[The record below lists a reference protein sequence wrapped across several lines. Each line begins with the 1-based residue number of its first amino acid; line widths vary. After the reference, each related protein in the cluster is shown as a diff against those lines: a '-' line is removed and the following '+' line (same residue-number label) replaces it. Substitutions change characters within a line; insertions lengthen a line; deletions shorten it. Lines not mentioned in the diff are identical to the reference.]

1 MIMFTQSGRLLF
13 RILLAVMSERYVAVC
28 LLTVIVTGLCI
39 GPVRGQSTTATEY
52 ELKAAFIFNFAK
64 YIRWPASSTAEAGKP
79 FIIGII
85 GKDPFGQVLDDAMRG
100 QRVDGRAVVVKRFV
114 EIKESVNSDI
124 LFVAS
129 SERANLQSIFSVLRK
144 SPVLTVSDLE
154 LFAERGGMIGLITEQ
169 SRVRFAINVEAF
181 ERVGLKPGSPL
192 LRLARLVTESR
203 SGR

>member
-1 MIMFTQSGRLLF
+1 
-13 RILLAVMSERYVAVC
+13 
-28 LLTVIVTGLCI
+28 
-39 GPVRGQSTTATEY
+39 
-52 ELKAAFIFNFAK
+52 
-64 YIRWPASSTAEAGKP
+64 
-79 FIIGII
+79 
-85 GKDPFGQVLDDAMRG
+85 VLDDAMRG

>member
-1 MIMFTQSGRLLF
+1 
-13 RILLAVMSERYVAVC
+13 LLAVMSERYVAVC

-64 YIRWPASSTAEAGKP
+64 YIRWPASSTHDAGKP

-85 GKDPFGQVLDDAMRG
+85 GKDPFGQVLDDVMRG
-100 QRVDGRAVVVKRFV
+100 QRVDGRVVVVKRFV
-114 EIKESVNSDI
+114 EIEESVNSDI